1 MIPLLSLV
9 GTLVLGITGTVML
22 FRIGLPGL
30 GGELVIPLT
39 ALTFA
44 IWGFAGVMALWDSR
58 RAFQAYL
65 VTVPLMVPFV
75 LAPEL
80 RFFAL
85 IGLWAALLAWLCWR
99 VYQQESRAVI
109 TDG

>member
-1 MIPLLSLV
+1 MIPLLSLL
-9 GTLVLGITGTVML
+9 GTLALGIPGAVIL
-22 FRIGLPGL
+22 FRIGLPGF

-58 RAFQAYL
+58 RATQAYL
-65 VTVPLMVPFV
+65 ITVPMMLPFV
-75 LAPEL
+75 LAPQL

-85 IGLWAALLAWLCWR
+85 IGLWGALLAYLCWR
-99 VYQQESRAVI
+99 VYQDESRAVV

>member
-1 MIPLLSLV
+1 MIPLLSLI
-9 GTLVLGITGTVML
+9 GTCVLGITGAVIL
-22 FRIGLPGL
+22 FRTGLPGL

-44 IWGFAGVMALWDSR
+44 IWGFAGVLALWDSR

-65 VTVPLMVPFV
+65 VTVPMMLPFV
-75 LAPEL
+75 LAPQL
-80 RFFAL
+80 QFFAL
-85 IGLWAALLAWLCWR
+85 IGVWAALLAYLCWR
-99 VYQQESRAVI
+99 VYRQEIGAVI

>member
-1 MIPLLSLV
+1 M
-9 GTLVLGITGTVML
+9 LGITGAVIL
-22 FRIGLPGL
+22 IRIGRPGF

-39 ALTFA
+39 ALTFG

-65 VTVPLMVPFV
+65 ITVPMMLPFV
-75 LAPEL
+75 LAPQL

-85 IGLWAALLAWLCWR
+85 IGVWAALLAYLSWR
-99 VYQQESRAVI
+99 VYRQES
-109 TDG
+109 TTPGLEP